1 METIMSQVKPIGK
14 IVVRSR
20 QEHVQE
26 FVEYMASFYSPE
38 HPDCLM
44 PYKLP
49 DGTPLTKAVIEGIT
63 VYYLGWLPVI
73 EQDFQGDSLDRE
85 RVRDL
90 LIAQGYS
97 EVEE

>member
-1 METIMSQVKPIGK
+1 METIMSQQKPIG
-14 IVVRSR
+14 IVVTRSR
-20 QEHVQE
+20 EDEIQE

-38 HPDCLM
+38 HPSCLY
-44 PYKLP
+44 PYELP
-49 DGTPLTKAVIEGIT
+49 DGTPLTKAVIEGVT
-63 VYYLGWLPVI
+63 VYYIGWLPVI

-97 EVEE
+97 EVEK